1 MGRVYNIF
9 LAVFCAIGSFLF
21 GYDSGIIASVITFS
35 AFKGFINNPGNY
47 DSLSGA
53 VVSTF
58 TGGCFFGAMGAGW
71 TNDRFGRIRTV
82 QIGTIISLWGC
93 AMQAGANNF
102 ACMLIGRIIAGVAI
116 GVLSM
121 TVPLYN
127 TEIAPPKHRG
137 FVVGLTQ
144 QMIGIGFIVANWVGY
159 ACQYLEGN
167 TQWRLPLGLQLAPAL
182 LLLAGSPW
190 MPRSPRWLL
199 EHGREEEARA
209 VVHKLHGTTAE
220 AHAAAD
226 AEFAEMQ
233 ETIKAEM
240 LVRSR
245 SLSDLWATRGM
256 LRRTLV
262 AVGVQ
267 VFGQFS
273 GINVINYFGPSMYR
287 ALGLSAGQS
296 LLVQGIYGAVGPI
309 TNFFFITLVLD
320 TVGRKKP
327 LMFGAGSFVVTY
339 SILTAI
345 VASFPPEESTNLVAQ
360 RAGIAM
366 IFLTSIFFSLSFGPV
381 SWVLASEVFPTRT
394 RSIGTSVATCAN
406 WAFNVLFSQVSNIAI
421 TNISWRYYLVFI
433 VLNAVDFFIITLF
446 FPETKG
452 KTLEQM
458 AEIFGDEVDAHDV
471 LESAATRSKL
481 DHDNLKLDEKSA

>member
-1 MGRVYNIF
+1 MGVVYNVF
-9 LAVFCAIGSFLF
+9 LATFCAIGSFLF
-21 GYDSGIIASVITFS
+21 GYDSGIIASIITFDS
-35 AFKGFINNPGNY
+35 FKSFISNPGSY

-58 TGGCFFGAMGAGW
+58 TGGCFLGAALAGW
-71 TNDRFGRIRTV
+71 TNDKLGRIRTV
-82 QIGTIISLWGC
+82 QIGAVLALWGC
-93 AMQAGANNF
+93 AMQSGANNF
-102 ACMLIGRIIAGVAI
+102 ACMLVGRIVAGFAI

-127 TEIAPPKHRG
+127 TETAPPKHRG
-137 FVVGLTQ
+137 FMVGLAQ

-159 ACQYLEGN
+159 GCQYLKGN
-167 TQWRLPLGLQLAPAL
+167 AQWRLPLGLQLAPAL
-182 LLLAGSPW
+182 LLLVGSPF
-190 MPRSPRWLL
+190 MPQSPRWLI
-199 EHGREEEARA
+199 EHGRDEEALA
-209 VVHKLHGTTAE
+209 VVRKLHGASTDAQR
-220 AHAAAD
+220 AAD
-226 AEFAEMQ
+226 QEFAEMQ
-233 ETIKAEM
+233 GTIKAEL

-273 GINVINYFGPSMYR
+273 GINVINYFGPSMYK

-309 TNFFFITLVLD
+309 TNFFFITLILD

-345 VASFPPEESTNLVAQ
+345 VASFPPDESGNHSAQ

-421 TNISWRYYLVFI
+421 NNISWRYYLVFI
-433 VLNAVDFFIITLF
+433 CLNFVDFIIIGLF

-452 KTLEQM
+452 RTLEEM

-471 LESAATRSKL
+471 LESAQVHDKL
-481 DHDNLKLDEKSA
+481 DHDKLEDKST